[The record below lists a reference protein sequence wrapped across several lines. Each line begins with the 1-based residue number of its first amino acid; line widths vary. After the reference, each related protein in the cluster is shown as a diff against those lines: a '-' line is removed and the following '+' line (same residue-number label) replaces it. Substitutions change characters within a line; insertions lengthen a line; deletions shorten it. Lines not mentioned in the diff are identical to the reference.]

1 MIYLVDSTYVVVMII
16 IGLIV
21 FVLVAYLIVRM
32 FAQNSKKDYEME
44 SFSGS
49 ES

>member
-1 MIYLVDSTYVVVMII
+1 VVYLLDSTYVVVMI
-16 IGLIV
+16 LIALLV
-21 FVLVAYLIVRM
+21 FVLVAYLIVRV
-32 FAQNSKKDYEME
+32 FAQNSKKDDEVE

>member
-1 MIYLVDSTYVVVMII
+1 MVYLVDSTYVVVMF
-16 IGLIV
+16 LIALLV

-32 FAQNSKKDYEME
+32 FTQNSKKDDEVE
-44 SFSGS
+44 SFSDS

>member
-1 MIYLVDSTYVVVMII
+1 MVYLLDSTYVVVMI
-16 IGLIV
+16 LIALLV
-21 FVLVAYLIVRM
+21 FVLVVYLIVRM
-32 FAQNSKKDYEME
+32 FAPNSKKDDEVE